1 MKAIL
6 RQLAMGYAVLITA
19 IALNALAPTLGLM
32 TWYGLFE
39 DPAVGPIDA
48 LFLFALYPL
57 ALGAA
62 GFWAHRLLPGKAS

>member
-6 RQLAMGYAVLITA
+6 RQLAIGYAVLTTA
-19 IALNALAPTLGLM
+19 IALNALALVVDIT

-39 DPAVGPIDA
+39 DPSVGPIDA